1 MAGYKVRIGD
11 GSEIGPM
18 DLAALRT
25 WIAQGLVDQDSPVM
39 CPGSRRWV
47 PLGTVAEL
55 RGQVGAATQPRPGRS
70 RRAAQRVEEPE
81 ADQAGGSSAIV
92 IGRPLLGG
100 AFLLLLAAVF
110 GWLAWKPE
118 NAHPALD
125 SAPWLQIALGA
136 LGLGL
141 ALLPG
146 WDLARQGVRLV
157 LLLAALALFPLVG
170 ILLAQGERGLVL
182 AALGSAFVLILGLW
196 GLLAA
201 EIRWLG
207 LTLALLALIAG
218 SAGVVRFGYAPPS
231 EAAKGVLEWATQ
243 ERAFRDAAAGLSL
256 AIPAGWVALRPGSP
270 LLAPPESAR
279 LTLAQPRQGGFAWLQ
294 VESAPAGVATAEQYL
309 DRLLVARRG
318 ARAGYQA
325 GTRTSGSLGP
335 LGARRVTAS
344 WREGELK
351 QSELV
356 VAAIDG
362 WMALG
367 LVAWM
372 PEAGAGRSGGLDAL
386 ASGLTATGAL
396 AARFRQAVD
405 AAVAAVPHLTP
416 AAAEQLMARSEARV
430 LEPEQAFRR
439 SLVALA
445 ERLPALSKDEAR
457 ELAGLTGALYAFVP
471 WSDRGRLST
480 YIERVRRG
488 DVTAVDEDRAMARLL
503 REAEEK
509 LPAARRARLQA
520 YYDQAIL
527 KN

>member
-1 MAGYKVRIGD
+1 
-11 GSEIGPM
+11 
-18 DLAALRT
+18 
-25 WIAQGLVDQDSPVM
+25 M

-55 RGQVGAATQPRPGRS
+55 RGLGGAATQPRLSRS
-70 RRAAQRVEEPE
+70 RRAPSRAEEPE
-81 ADQAGGSSAIV
+81 QEAAGSTAIV
-92 IGRPLLGG
+92 VGRPLLAGV
-100 AFLLLLAAVF
+100 FLLLLAAVF
-110 GWLAWKPE
+110 GWLAWRPA

-125 SAPWLQIALGA
+125 GAPWLELALGA

-146 WDLARQGVRLV
+146 WNLARQGVRLV

-182 AALGSAFVLILGLW
+182 AALGSAFVLAMGLW
-196 GLLAA
+196 GLLAP
-201 EIRWLG
+201 EIRWPG
-207 LTLALLALIAG
+207 LTLALFALIAG
-218 SAGVVRFGYAPPS
+218 CVGVVRFGYAPPS
-231 EAAKGVLEWATQ
+231 EAAKRVLEWSTP
-243 ERAFRDAAAGLSL
+243 ERTFRDDAAGLSL
-256 AIPAGWVALRPGSP
+256 AIPAGWVGLRAGSP
-270 LLAPPESAR
+270 FLAPPEGAR

-294 VESAPAGVATAEQYL
+294 VEPAPAGVATAEQYL
-309 DRLLVARRG
+309 DRLLAARRG
-318 ARAGYQA
+318 ASASYQL
-325 GTRTSGSLGP
+325 GTRTSGTLGP
-335 LGARRVTAS
+335 LGARRATAS
-344 WREGELK
+344 WSDGELK

-356 VAAIDG
+356 VAALDG

-372 PEAGAGRSGGLDAL
+372 PEAAAGRSGGLDAL
-386 ASGLTATGAL
+386 ASGLTASGAL
-396 AARFRQAVD
+396 AARFRQAVE

-457 ELAGLTGALYAFVP
+457 ELAGLTAALYAFVP

-488 DVTAVDEDRAMARLL
+488 DVTAVEEDRAMARLL

-509 LPAARRARLQA
+509 LPGARRLRLQA

-527 KN
+527 KH